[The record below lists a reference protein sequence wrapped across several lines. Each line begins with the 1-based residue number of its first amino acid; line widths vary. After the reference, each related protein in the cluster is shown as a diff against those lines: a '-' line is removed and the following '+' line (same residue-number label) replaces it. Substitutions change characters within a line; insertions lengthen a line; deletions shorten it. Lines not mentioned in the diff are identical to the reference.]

1 MEWSVI
7 QTKEKQE
14 RGGEIEENVDREII
28 NTGDGNQLINETR
41 KEGPKIKTIQGVL
54 FGGKF

>member
-28 NTGDGNQLINETR
+28 NTGDGNQLINETN
-41 KEGPKIKTIQGVL
+41 VA
-54 FGGKF
+54 